1 MESES
6 ESASEFVSARIRL
19 FHLPDLRG
27 VYVDIV
33 LVCVA
38 MLVDPMN
45 YNTQTLKEWKSDL
58 MNNAIDD
65 YVTKLGINDKLGSR
79 LHG

>member
-1 MESES
+1 
-6 ESASEFVSARIRL
+6 
-19 FHLPDLRG
+19 
-27 VYVDIV
+27 
-33 LVCVA
+33 

-65 YVTKLGINDKLGSR
+65 YVAKLGINDKLGSR
-79 LHG
+79 LHGW